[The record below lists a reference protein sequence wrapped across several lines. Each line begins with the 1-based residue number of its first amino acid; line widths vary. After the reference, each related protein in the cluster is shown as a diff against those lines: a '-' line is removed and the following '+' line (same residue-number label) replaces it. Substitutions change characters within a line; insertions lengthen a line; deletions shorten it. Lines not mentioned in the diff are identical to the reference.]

1 MIITVKDKSTNKVI
15 GTLNVGQSLAF
26 DDIMHLI
33 GAEFKSGIDGEGWYI
48 GDILYDEKSILIR

>member
-1 MIITVKDKSTNKVI
+1 MKITVKDKSTNEVI
-15 GTLNVGQSLAF
+15 GTVNAGQSLAF

-48 GDILYDEKSILIR
+48 GDILYDEESVLIR